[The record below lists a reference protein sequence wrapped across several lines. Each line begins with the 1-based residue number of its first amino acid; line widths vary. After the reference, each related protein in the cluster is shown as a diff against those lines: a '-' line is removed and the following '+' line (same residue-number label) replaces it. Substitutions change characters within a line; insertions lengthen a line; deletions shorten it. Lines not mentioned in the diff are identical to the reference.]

1 MAIFPVC
8 MAITAPISGYASD
21 KIGPV
26 ALTTSGL
33 FIKTI
38 GFVCL
43 LTVTIHSSF
52 LQIAPSL
59 VLLGVGSGMFQS
71 PNNSS
76 VMSAVRRD
84 QIGIASGLNA
94 LVRNLG
100 MILGAS
106 FSVLLFENRQAAFLA
121 GIIRPTEFQLTSTF
135 VSAFRVVML
144 VAGSIT
150 LISAFISLS
159 RKGYVLTEK

>member
-1 MAIFPVC
+1 
-8 MAITAPISGYASD
+8 
-21 KIGPV
+21 
-26 ALTTSGL
+26 
-33 FIKTI
+33 
-38 GFVCL
+38 
-43 LTVTIHSSF
+43 
-52 LQIAPSL
+52 
-59 VLLGVGSGMFQS
+59 MFQS

-106 FSVLLFENRQAAFLA
+106 FSVLLFENQQAAFLS
-121 GIIRPTEFQLTSTF
+121 GIIHPTAYQSATTF
-135 VSAFRVVML
+135 VSAFHVVML
-144 VAGSIT
+144 VTGGIT

-159 RKGYVLTEK
+159 RKGYVLA